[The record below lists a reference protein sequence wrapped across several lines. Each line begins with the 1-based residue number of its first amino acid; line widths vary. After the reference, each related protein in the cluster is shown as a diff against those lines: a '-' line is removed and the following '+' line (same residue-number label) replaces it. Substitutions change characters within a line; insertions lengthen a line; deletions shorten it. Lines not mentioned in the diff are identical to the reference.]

1 LASNLKNWNP
11 STWRFEALR
20 RRLASPLRGRLARR
34 ADGGD
39 GGEAGTRLPLW
50 KRLLLHAS
58 AVAAALVCA
67 ALLVNYVV
75 MPIIVRRGDLVAA
88 PQFVGMSL
96 LEAERLA
103 DRSGLRIRV
112 DTDRPD
118 PVLPAGA
125 VVSQTPGGGAEMK
138 RGRSVAVVLSSG
150 VDMRRVPALA
160 GLHARQAQ
168 LDAEHAGFAIQKVV
182 EAHTSY
188 IERGRVV
195 GTDPGEGAA
204 RPAGTGLSLLV
215 SLGPRPAEFA
225 MPSLVGR
232 TTEEARLI
240 VEQLGLV
247 MRSVK
252 YDRGRSRVARELVV
266 VQDPVAGSHVVEGE
280 GVTLR
285 IGS

>member
-1 LASNLKNWNP
+1 MNPKHWNP

-20 RRLASPLRGRLARR
+20 SRLASLVRGWSARR
-34 ADGGD
+34 AESGDDGD
-39 GGEAGTRLPLW
+39 AGPRPPLW
-50 KRLLLHAS
+50 KRALFHAS

-67 ALLVNYVV
+67 ALLVNYVI

-103 DRSGLRIRV
+103 GESGLRIRV
-112 DTDRPD
+112 ETERPD
-118 PVLPAGA
+118 PVFPSGA
-125 VVSQTPGGGAEMK
+125 VVSQTPDSGSEMK

-150 VDMRRVPALA
+150 VDMRRVPVLA

-168 LDAEHAGFAIQKVV
+168 LDAEHAGFAIRDVV
-182 EAHTSY
+182 EIHTSY
-188 IERGRVV
+188 VGRGRVV

-232 TTEEARLI
+232 TAEEARLI

-252 YDRGRSRVARELVV
+252 YDRGRSRVVSRELVV